1 MKQRKL
7 GDSSILASEVGL
19 GCWQLGG
26 DFGPITITDAIHII
40 ETALESGVTFFD
52 TADVYG
58 AGQSESILG
67 DRLEQIKKDVKV
79 ATKYGRGEGTYP
91 NGYTLQDMRDA
102 VRRSCDRLRRDKIDL
117 LQLHCVP
124 PSVLEKGHVFDFLRQ
139 LQQDG
144 LIDYF
149 GASVETMDEAMTC
162 LAHPDLTSLQIIFN
176 LFRQAPKDTLF
187 KVAKENQVGIIA
199 RLPLASGLLSGK
211 FNASTS
217 FAESDH
223 RNYNKDG
230 EAFSVGE
237 TFSGIDFSEGLKL
250 VDALEQNKPSEL
262 TMANFAMR
270 WILDHDAVTTIIPG
284 ASSAQQVLQNVNAS
298 AIAPLSEESHKRLYE
313 LYQSKIAR
321 IIRCP
326 I

>member
-7 GDSSILASEVGL
+7 GKSSIFASEVGL

-26 DFGPITITDAIHII
+26 DFGPIAIKDAIHII
-40 ETALESGVTFFD
+40 EAALENGITFFD

-58 AGQSESILG
+58 AGRSESILG
-67 DRLEQIKKDVKV
+67 ERLEQTKADVKI

-91 NGYTLQDMRDA
+91 SGYTLQDMRDA
-102 VRRSCDRLRRDKIDL
+102 IQRSRDRLRRDKIDL
-117 LQLHCVP
+117 LQLHCIP
-124 PSVLEKGHVFDFLRQ
+124 PSVLEKGHIFDFLRQ
-139 LQQDG
+139 MQQEG

-149 GASVETMDEAMTC
+149 GASVETIDEAMMC
-162 LAHPDLTSLQIIFN
+162 VAHPDLTSLQIIFN
-176 LFRQAPKDTLF
+176 LFRQAPKDALF

-211 FNASTS
+211 YNASTS

-237 TFSGIDFSEGLKL
+237 TFSGIDFNEGLKL
-250 VDALEQNKPSEL
+250 VEALQQIKPSEI

-270 WILDHDAVTTIIPG
+270 WILDHEEVTTVIPG
-284 ASSAQQVLQNVNAS
+284 ASSAQQVMQNTHRSV
-298 AIAPLSEESHKRLYE
+298 
-313 LYQSKIAR
+313 
-321 IIRCP
+321 
-326 I
+326 

>member
-7 GDSSILASEVGL
+7 GNSSILASEVGL

-26 DFGPITITDAIHII
+26 DFGPIAIKDAIHII
-40 ETALESGVTFFD
+40 EAALENGITFFD

-58 AGQSESILG
+58 AGRSESILG
-67 DRLEQIKKDVKV
+67 ERLEQTKADVKI

-91 NGYTLQDMRDA
+91 SGYTLEDMRDA
-102 VRRSCDRLRRDKIDL
+102 IRRSRDRLRRDKIDL
-117 LQLHCVP
+117 LQLHCIP
-124 PSVLEKGHVFDFLRQ
+124 PSVLEKGHIFDFLRQ
-139 LQQDG
+139 MQQEG

-149 GASVETMDEAMTC
+149 GASVETIDEAMMC
-162 LAHPDLTSLQIIFN
+162 VAHPDLTSLQVIFN
-176 LFRQAPKDTLF
+176 LFRQAPKDVLF
-187 KVAKENQVGIIA
+187 KVAKENQIGIIA

-211 FNASTS
+211 YNASTS

-237 TFSGIDFSEGLKL
+237 TFSGIDFNEGLKL
-250 VDALEQNKPSEL
+250 VDALQQIKPSEI

-270 WILDHDAVTTIIPG
+270 WILDHEEVTTVIPG
-284 ASSAQQVLQNVNAS
+284 ASSAQQVIQNVNAS
-298 AIAPLSEESHKRLYE
+298 TIAPLSSESHNLLYE
-313 LYQSKIAR
+313 LYQSKIANL
-321 IIRCP
+321 IRCP
-326 I
+326 V

>member
-7 GDSSILASEVGL
+7 GNSSILASEVGL

-26 DFGPITITDAIHII
+26 DFGPIAIKDAIHII
-40 ETALESGVTFFD
+40 EAALENGITFFD

-58 AGQSESILG
+58 AGRSESILG
-67 DRLEQIKKDVKV
+67 ERLEQTKADVKI

-102 VRRSCDRLRRDKIDL
+102 IRRSRDRLRRDKIDL
-117 LQLHCVP
+117 LQLHCIP
-124 PSVLEKGHVFDFLRQ
+124 PSVLEKGHIFDFLRQ
-139 LQQDG
+139 MQQEG

-149 GASVETMDEAMTC
+149 GASVETIDEAMMC
-162 LAHPDLTSLQIIFN
+162 VAHPDLTSLQIIFN
-176 LFRQAPKDTLF
+176 LFRQAPKDALF

-211 FNASTS
+211 YNASTS

-237 TFSGIDFSEGLKL
+237 TFSGIDFNEGLKL
-250 VDALEQNKPSEL
+250 VDALQQIKPSEI

-270 WILDHDAVTTIIPG
+270 WILDHEEVTTVIPG
-284 ASSAQQVLQNVNAS
+284 ASSAQQVIQNVNAS
-298 AIAPLSEESHKRLYE
+298 TIAPLSSESHKLLYE
-313 LYQSKIAR
+313 LYQSKIANL
-321 IIRCP
+321 IRCP
-326 I
+326 V